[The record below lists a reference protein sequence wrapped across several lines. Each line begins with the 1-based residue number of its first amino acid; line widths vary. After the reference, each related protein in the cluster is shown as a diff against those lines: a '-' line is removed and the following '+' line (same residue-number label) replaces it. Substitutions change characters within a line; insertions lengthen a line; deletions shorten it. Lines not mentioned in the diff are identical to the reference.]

1 MLRGMRE
8 LIEHIEGIDTV
19 ALQGSCP
26 ELFNVT
32 ARRDGITRWTVRPE
46 VRAVLRRINRTV
58 Q

>member
-1 MLRGMRE
+1 MLRCMVE
-8 LIEHIEGIDTV
+8 FIEHIDGVDTV

-32 ARRDGITRWTVRPE
+32 TKRDGMTSWTLRPE
-46 VRAVLRRINRTV
+46 VRAVLRRINRTA